1 MWGGR
6 TGTGRL
12 VPASVRVMTG
22 DKPAPDQLA
31 LPDPAAWR
39 SWLDEHEET
48 CPDGAW
54 LVLAKKGR
62 PAPTTLTH
70 ATALEEALCSGWI
83 DAQMRSLG
91 ADTML
96 QRFCPRRP
104 RSRWSV
110 RNQEIVARLTAEGR
124 MRPRGQ
130 AEIDAAKADGRWD
143 AAYEGPA
150 RAEVPPDLAAA
161 LGASPD
167 AQAMFDV
174 LTSQNRYAILHR
186 LGALKTAEARERNVA
201 RFVAMLER
209 GETLHPQ
216 RRRRA
221 D

>member
-1 MWGGR
+1 MADDR
-6 TGTGRL
+6 PDL
-12 VPASVRVMTG
+12 
-22 DKPAPDQLA
+22 PDQLL

-39 SWLDEHEET
+39 AWLDEHEDT
-48 CPDGAW
+48 TPDGAW

-62 PAPTTLTH
+62 PSPTTLTH
-70 ATALEEALCSGWI
+70 ASALEEALCSGWI

-110 RNQEIVARLTAEGR
+110 RNQEIVARLTDEGR

-130 AEIDAAKADGRWD
+130 AEIDAAKADGRWE
-143 AAYEGPA
+143 AAYHGSA

-161 LGASPD
+161 LAASP
-167 AQAMFDV
+167 AASAMFEV

-201 RFVAMLER
+201 KYVAMLER

-216 RRRRA
+216 RRRPA
-221 D
+221 AG

>member
-1 MWGGR
+1 
-6 TGTGRL
+6 
-12 VPASVRVMTG
+12 MT
-22 DKPAPDQLA
+22 DLRPDRPDQLA

-186 LGALKTAEARERNVA
+186 LGALKTADARERNVA

>member
-1 MWGGR
+1 
-6 TGTGRL
+6 
-12 VPASVRVMTG
+12 MTG
-22 DKPAPDQLA
+22 DQPAPDQLV

-39 SWLDEHEET
+39 AWLDEHEDAR
-48 CPDGAW
+48 PDGVW

-110 RNQEIVARLTAEGR
+110 RNQEIVARLTDEGR

-130 AEIDAAKADGRWD
+130 AEIDAAKGDGRWD

-150 RAEVPPDLAAA
+150 HAEVPADLAAA
-161 LGASPD
+161 LEDSPR
-167 AQAMFDV
+167 AAAMFDV
-174 LTSQNRYAILHR
+174 LTSQNRYAIVHR
-186 LGALKTAEARERNVA
+186 LGTLKTAEARERNVA
-201 RFVAMLER
+201 KFVAMLAR
-209 GETLHPQ
+209 GETPYPQ
-216 RRRRA
+216 RRRPA
-221 D
+221 PG

>member
-1 MWGGR
+1 MGDDR
-6 TGTGRL
+6 T
-12 VPASVRVMTG
+12 
-22 DKPAPDQLA
+22 DDPDQLVLA
-31 LPDPAAWR
+31 DPAAWR
-39 SWLDEHEET
+39 AWLDEHEDAR
-48 CPDGAW
+48 PDGAW

-110 RNQEIVARLTAEGR
+110 RNQEIVARLTDEGR
-124 MRPRGQ
+124 MRRRGQ
-130 AEIDAAKADGRWD
+130 AEIDAARADGRWD
-143 AAYEGPA
+143 AAYHGPA

-161 LGASPD
+161 LAASPE
-167 AQAMFDV
+167 ASATFEV

-201 RFVAMLER
+201 KYVAMLAR
-209 GETLHPQ
+209 GETPYAQ
-216 RRRRA
+216 KRRPGA
-221 D
+221 

>member
-1 MWGGR
+1 
-6 TGTGRL
+6 
-12 VPASVRVMTG
+12 MTG

>member
-1 MWGGR
+1 VLEGGGWRYGPVMGDDR
-6 TGTGRL
+6 TDDPDHL
-12 VPASVRVMTG
+12 V
-22 DKPAPDQLA
+22 LA
-31 LPDPAAWR
+31 DPAAWR
-39 SWLDEHEET
+39 AWLDEHEDAR
-48 CPDGAW
+48 PDGAW

-110 RNQEIVARLTAEGR
+110 RNQEIVARLTDEGR

-130 AEIDAAKADGRWD
+130 TEIDAARADGRWD
-143 AAYEGPA
+143 AAYHGPA

-161 LGASPD
+161 LAADPAAS
-167 AQAMFDV
+167 ATFDV

-201 RFVAMLER
+201 KYVAMLAR
-209 GETLHPQ
+209 GETPYAQ
-216 RRRRA
+216 KRRPGA
-221 D
+221 

>member
-1 MWGGR
+1 MAETR
-6 TGTGRL
+6 RDDPEQL
-12 VPASVRVMTG
+12 V
-22 DKPAPDQLA
+22 

-39 SWLDEHEET
+39 AWLDEHEDS

-70 ATALEEALCSGWI
+70 ASALDEALCSGWI

-96 QRFCPRRP
+96 QRFCPRRA

-110 RNQEIVARLTAEGR
+110 RNQEIVARLTDEGR

-143 AAYEGPA
+143 DAYHGPA
-150 RAEVPPDLAAA
+150 RAEVPTDLAAA
-161 LGASPD
+161 LAASPAAS
-167 AQAMFDV
+167 AQFDV
-174 LTSQNRYAILHR
+174 LTSQNRFAILHR
-186 LGALKTAEARERNVA
+186 LGTLKTPQARERNVA
-201 RFVAMLER
+201 KYVAMLER
-209 GETLHPQ
+209 GETPYPQ
-216 RRRRA
+216 KRRPPS
-221 D
+221 